1 MATSPRNEAGS
12 SNLST
17 AAAGESLLFRAPF
30 FARVPAHFIAEL
42 ARALSKRE
50 LPADHELFKQGSV
63 GDTFYLILKGSVRVY
78 KSTGVEED
86 GP

>member
-1 MATSPRNEAGS
+1 M
-12 SNLST
+12 
-17 AAAGESLLFRAPF
+17 
-30 FARVPAHFIAEL
+30 PAHFIAEL